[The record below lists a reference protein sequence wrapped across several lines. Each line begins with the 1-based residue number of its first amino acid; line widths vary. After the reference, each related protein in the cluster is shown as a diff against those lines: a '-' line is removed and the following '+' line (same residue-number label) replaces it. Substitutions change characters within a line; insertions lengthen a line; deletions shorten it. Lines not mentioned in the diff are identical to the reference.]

1 MWSQHKL
8 FNIVSIFFLTTL
20 LSSCTG
26 IPMGITP
33 VKPFELS
40 RYLGTW
46 YEIARLDH
54 SFERGLSHIKASYA
68 LNTDGTLRVINSG
81 IDIVTKEPRQA
92 QGTAKFAR
100 DRDEG
105 YLKVSFYGPFYG
117 SYIVFALDDYQHALV
132 TSYNKD
138 YLWLLARTPMVSEEL
153 KKVFIGKARALGFNT
168 DELIFVD
175 QNGQMD

>member
-1 MWSQHKL
+1 MWSKRRL
-8 FNIVSIFFLTTL
+8 LNIVTL
-20 LSSCTG
+20 FSVAVLLGSCTG
-26 IPMGITP
+26 IPTGITP

-54 SFERGLSHIKASYA
+54 SFERGLSHIQANYA
-68 LNTDGTLRVINSG
+68 LNTDGTLRVLNSG
-81 IDIVTKEPRQA
+81 IDTATKEPRQA
-92 QGTAKFAR
+92 EGKAKFAR
-100 DRDEG
+100 DLDEG

-117 SYIVFALDDYQHALV
+117 SYIVFELDDYQHALV

-138 YLWLLARTPMVSEEL
+138 YLWLLARTPTISQEL
-153 KKVFIGKARALGFNT
+153 TETLISKAKALGFNT

-175 QNGQMD
+175 QSQAD